1 MEVLNIMYNYQT
13 TVPTN
18 NAQHTSQKIL
28 VIEDNVEMCENI
40 ASILKL
46 SRYQV
51 FTANSGKTGID
62 SAQEILPDLILCDIM
77 MPDLDGYGV
86 LHILSKD
93 PATANIPFVYLTAK
107 SEQKDFRTGMNLGA
121 DDYITKPFDG
131 LELLNV
137 IELRLKKNNLI
148 KTTFENTVA
157 DINDFFN
164 KTKQLPDFHKLSDN
178 RKSRIYKKKEFVFIE
193 GEEANYIYFISRGEV
208 KTYKSNSD
216 GKELITGLH
225 GQGEFIGF
233 VSLLEN
239 KPNNETAIVLKE
251 AEIHMIPQQDF
262 LALIYTNKKMAR
274 KFISMLARNL
284 YDAENMLIELAYQS
298 VRQRVATVLIRLA
311 DQTDRH
317 DKDPSLITVARKDLS
332 RMVGTATESLNRT
345 LVDFK
350 DEGLIEI
357 LDKSLKIVQRGKLE
371 RVRN

>member
-1 MEVLNIMYNYQT
+1 MHNYQT
-13 TVPTN
+13 TLATN
-18 NAQHTSQKIL
+18 NAQHASQKIL

-51 FTANSGKTGID
+51 YTANSGKTGID
-62 SAQEILPDLILCDIM
+62 SAQEIQPDLILCDIM

-93 PATANIPFVYLTAK
+93 PTTANIPFVYLTAK
-107 SEQKDFRTGMNLGA
+107 SEQKDFRMGMNLGA

-131 LELLNV
+131 IELLNV
-137 IELRLKKNNLI
+137 IELRLKKNDLI

-164 KTKQLPDFHKLSDN
+164 KTKQLPDFQKLSDN

-193 GEEANYIYFISRGEV
+193 GEEANNIYFISRGEV

-225 GQGEFIGF
+225 GPGEFIGF

-251 AEIHMIPQQDF
+251 AEIYMIPQQDF
-262 LALIYTNKKMAR
+262 LSLIYTNKKIAR
-274 KFISMLARNL
+274 KFISLLARNL
-284 YDAENMLIELAYQS
+284 YDAENMLIDLAYQS

-311 DQTDRH
+311 DQGGAN
-317 DKDPSLITVARKDLS
+317 KDQSIITVARKDLS

-357 LDKSLKIVQRGKLE
+357 LDKSLKIVNRGKLE